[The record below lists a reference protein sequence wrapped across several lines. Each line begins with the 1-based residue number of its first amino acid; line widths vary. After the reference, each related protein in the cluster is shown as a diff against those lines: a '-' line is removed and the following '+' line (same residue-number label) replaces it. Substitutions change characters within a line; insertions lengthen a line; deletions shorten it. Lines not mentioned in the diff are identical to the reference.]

1 LAYPGA
7 LPHFVKFEY
16 FAFYDGTEIDPDVK
30 ASAKLSVGRAS
41 QSGKNYEDYRRRN
54 QKPKGS

>member
-1 LAYPGA
+1 M
-7 LPHFVKFEY
+7 PHFVKFEY